1 MAQSNAPFGF
11 KVSQR
16 ILAFRATYD
25 IIDVATGNKVF
36 VAKRRL
42 FTWSPTII
50 IENLQGQEVAK
61 VKGNF
66 FFQNR
71 WKITQGANLVGEVE
85 FPLIRFCGIKFDVT
99 LAGNHYT
106 ASDILGWSFNAVG
119 RDGSIGFT
127 LDKKVFRIKDTYRV
141 DVYPPLEP
149 LFGLAAALAIDSK
162 FYQGNR

>member
-1 MAQSNAPFGF
+1 MAQSSAPFGF
-11 KVSQR
+11 KITQR
-16 ILAFRATYD
+16 ILALRATYD

-36 VAKRRL
+36 IAKRRL
-42 FTWSPTII
+42 FTWTPTII

-61 VKGNF
+61 VKANF
-66 FFQNR
+66 FFQTR
-71 WKITQGANLVGEVE
+71 WKITQGPNLIGEIE
-85 FPLIRFCGIKFDVT
+85 FPLIKFCGIKFDVM

-106 ASDILGWSFNAVG
+106 ASDMLGWSFNAVS

-149 LFGLAAALAIDSK
+149 LYGLAAALAIDSK

>member
-1 MAQSNAPFGF
+1 MAQSGAPFGF
-11 KVSQR
+11 KVTQR
-16 ILAFRATYD
+16 ILALVATYD
-25 IIDVATGNKVF
+25 IVDIATDQKVF
-36 VAKRRL
+36 VAKRRF
-42 FTWSPTII
+42 FTLTPTIV

-61 VKGNF
+61 IKSNF
-66 FFQNR
+66 LFRNR
-71 WKITQGANLVGEVE
+71 WKITQGPNEVGEVE
-85 FPLIRFCGIKFDVT
+85 FPIIRFCGIKFDVM